1 MFPFDARLKYVVK
14 GRMWERRW
22 RDWRFLKA
30 KAHGPRYQIEILGL
44 PGIGKTCLTNQLV
57 KSFGERVP
65 TLMPS
70 RELSPEW
77 AETLAEIV
85 DHRIDRL
92 HSSDADSWMKIHQMD
107 YFVQCLRFDV
117 KTMRR
122 YYGQV
127 LINSENLLRS
137 NPDFFVDAASTNLP
151 LVEKLLKNRLIVYC
165 TSNDPVGRSVRG
177 QQSRGDHDMFQRDH
191 ATNEKSLARY
201 QKFLDLLSQGVT
213 PVLTINLDDPYE
225 HSAGRIAQWLRVNN
239 ISGKRINLY
248 SPESPAS
255 STLTPA

>member
-1 MFPFDARLKYVVK
+1 MFPFDSRIKYVLK

-22 RDWRFLKA
+22 RDWRFLNA
-30 KAHGPRYQIEILGL
+30 TAHGPRHHIELLGL
-44 PGIGKTCLTNQLV
+44 PGIGKTYLTNQLV

-65 TLMPS
+65 TLMPP
-70 RELSPEW
+70 RELSEEW
-77 AETLAEIV
+77 AETLTKIV
-85 DHRIDRL
+85 DNRIEKL

-127 LINSENLLRS
+127 LINSESLLRS
-137 NPDFFVDAASTNLP
+137 NTDFFIDAASTNLA
-151 LVEKLLKNRLIVYC
+151 LVEKLLENRLIVYC

-177 QQSRGDHDMFQRDH
+177 QRSRGDHEMFQRDD
-191 ATNEKSLARY
+191 AANKKILAKY
-201 QKFLDLLSQGVT
+201 QEFLDLLAEGVT

-225 HSAGRIAQWLRVNN
+225 DSAGRIAQWLRKHN
-239 ISGKRINLY
+239 ITGKRIERLSLN
-248 SPESPAS
+248 SPEARH
-255 STLTPA
+255 